1 MPLARAVSDKMTVDF
16 DIVIVGG
23 GAAGIGA
30 ARRVATTGRST
41 LLLEATSR
49 LGGRAWT
56 SEVAALSLDLGCGWL
71 HSADRNPWTRIAEV
85 SGFVVDRREP
95 AWGVQYRDLG
105 FSKAEQ
111 AAARQAFAAWSER
124 LTTMP
129 PASDSAADALVSGC
143 EWNAYLQ
150 ALSGFING
158 AGLESISVADYAAYD
173 AATTGCNWRVP
184 AGYGTLIVGSMPAT
198 VALRLSTPA
207 EAIDLDAVGVN
218 VATRVGTVRARAAIL
233 TVSTAVLAGNA
244 IKLPAAL
251 DDWRHAATMLPLG
264 RNEKI
269 FLEIVGDGP
278 FAPETYVLGNPR
290 DARTGAYYIR
300 PFGWPIIECFFG
312 GDSAAMVEE
321 SGPSAGFA
329 HAVDQLASLFGSGV
343 RQRLRPLIASGW
355 SRMTFVGGAYSHALP
370 GHAAARGELAR
381 PFEQRLFFAG
391 EATHRSDFSTA
402 HGAYDSGLR
411 AAEEAID
418 ALAAS
423 D

>member
-1 MPLARAVSDKMTVDF
+1 MTVDF
-16 DIVIVGG
+16 DVVIVGG
-23 GAAGIGA
+23 GAGGIGA
-30 ARRVATTGRST
+30 ARRVAAAGLSA
-41 LLLEATSR
+41 LLLKATSR

-56 SEVAALSLDLGCGWL
+56 CGVAGLSLDLGCGWL
-71 HSADRNPWTRIAEV
+71 HSADRNPWTRIAEA
-85 SGFVVDRREP
+85 SGFIVDRREP

-129 PASDSAADALVSGC
+129 PASDRAADTLASGC
-143 EWNAYLQ
+143 EWNPYLQ
-150 ALSGFING
+150 ALSGFISG
-158 AGLESISVADYAAYD
+158 AVLESISVADYTAYD
-173 AATTGCNWRVP
+173 AASTGCNWRVP
-184 AGYGTLIVGSMPAT
+184 AGYGTLIAANVPPT

-207 EAIDLDAVGVN
+207 ESIDLDAVGVN
-218 VATRVGTVRARAAIL
+218 VATRAGTVRARAAII

-244 IKLPAAL
+244 IRLPAAL
-251 DDWRHAATMLPLG
+251 DDWRHAAAVLPLG

-278 FAPETYVLGNPR
+278 FASETHVLGNPR

-300 PFGWPIIECFFG
+300 PFGWPVIECFFG
-312 GDSAAMVEE
+312 GDGARIVEE
-321 SGPSAGFA
+321 SGPAAGFA
-329 HAVDQLASLFGSGV
+329 HTIDQLATLFGSGV
-343 RQRLRPLIASGW
+343 RQSLRPLIASGW
-355 SRMTFVGGAYSHALP
+355 GRMTWVGGAYSHALP
-370 GHAAARGELAR
+370 GHVGARRELAR

-391 EATHRSDFSTA
+391 EATHPNDFSTA

-411 AAEEAID
+411 AAEEAIA
-418 ALAAS
+418 ALAAA